1 MKTEINSHT
10 GDIISDN
17 AQLKTRGIW
26 DDAGFTPPPVYIH
39 LTEFLHLAYSGEECI
54 SKSYLK
60 EIVDLINAPGFM
72 DAGLFVI
79 KDRNKMY
86 CFAESF
92 GIDILSRNDNLI
104 AAGITEGIISD
115 YISSDYTAPAA
126 KEIISAKKINI

>member
-10 GDIISDN
+10 GYIISDN

-26 DDAGFTPPPVYIH
+26 EDAGFMPPLIYMH
-39 LTEFLHLAYSGEECI
+39 LTEFLHLTYSGEERI
-54 SKSYLK
+54 PKSYLK
-60 EIVDLINAPGFM
+60 GIVDLINAPGFM
-72 DAGLFVI
+72 DTGLFVI

-92 GIDILSRNDNLI
+92 GIDISSENDNLI

-115 YISSDYTAPAA
+115 YILSDSAAPVA
-126 KEIISAKKINI
+126 KEIISPKKTNI